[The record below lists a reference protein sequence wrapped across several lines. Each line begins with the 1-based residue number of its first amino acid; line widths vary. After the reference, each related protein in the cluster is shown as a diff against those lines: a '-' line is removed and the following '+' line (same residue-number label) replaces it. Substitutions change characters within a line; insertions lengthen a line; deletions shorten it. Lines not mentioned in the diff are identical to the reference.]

1 MLTVSRLMI
10 LLTALQLG
18 AQTTSVVS
26 PEDLYS
32 RCKGSVVTI
41 FTFDSNRAPLGQ
53 GSGFVIAGNRVVT
66 NYHVAAGS
74 VSASVV
80 FSDGSVTAVTAVIA
94 ASGPKDL
101 VILEAETGN
110 RPPLALGNELQ
121 LKVGETIYAIG
132 APRGLTT
139 SLSSGLVSAFRQ
151 DQGQFLIQITA
162 PIAPGSSG
170 GPLLNSRAQVVGVTT
185 SRLKDGSFGFAA
197 GAGDLQ
203 QLLKVPLTMKAQLSD
218 LTGED
223 DIAPKNVLDAVQTLY
238 DQKKYEEAKASF
250 ESLPETAKATFEA
263 QLLLCKIQQ
272 DRKAYNDAIQACEGA
287 IKTKP
292 TASDAYGVEALS
304 MLMLGNTEQAESAA
318 SKAAKLS
325 ADLYYKKLLS
335 IIYYS
340 EEKYIDIPKELPAD
354 SDDTFV
360 LTLLAGAAF
369 HTKDYDSFG
378 LFRKKITA
386 LKPEN
391 GWASFIDGARAE
403 RDLNW
408 DSAVQNY
415 KKCDSDSDFVDPICS
430 VSVVRA
436 EVSQANYGAA
446 KSDMDRLIS
455 GYPTNRE
462 VLTEAIFLEL
472 LLDNPAE
479 ADRLHEVLK
488 LRASV
493 SDDAT
498 NCLYYYGRNKPKLAS
513 SYCSAAIRANESSY
527 GTWSNAGYVALDN
540 SDFQTASGYFA
551 KASQLFYSSK
561 DKHTVTQELDLSWG
575 MIIAN
580 YYSGNEKTTKNIY
593 HALKKEYPQF
603 LTSSALKQLPL
614 VWSDN
619 TVRLID
625 AITAKIK

>member
-1 MLTVSRLMI
+1 MLRASRLII
-10 LLTALQLG
+10 LFAALHLR
-18 AQTTSVVS
+18 AQTNAVS

-32 RCKGSVVTI
+32 RCQGSVVTI
-41 FTFDSNRAPLGQ
+41 FTFDAKRAPIGQ
-53 GSGFVIAGNRVVT
+53 GSGFVIADNRVVT
-66 NYHVAAGS
+66 NYHVVAGS
-74 VSASVV
+74 ASASVV
-80 FSDGSVTAVTAVIA
+80 FNDGSVTIVRAVIA

-101 VILEAETGN
+101 VILEADTGN

-121 LKVGETIYAIG
+121 LKVGEAVYAIG
-132 APRGLTT
+132 APRGLTS

-218 LTGED
+218 LTGEED
-223 DIAPKNVLDAVQTLY
+223 SSPNTGLEAVQALY
-238 DQKKYEEAKASF
+238 DQNKYEEAKAAF
-250 ESLPETAKATFEA
+250 ESLPETAKATFDA

-272 DRKAYNDAIQACEGA
+272 ARKAYTDAIQACESA
-287 IKTKP
+287 IKAKP
-292 TASDAYGVEALS
+292 TAGDAYGVEALS
-304 MLMLGNTEQAESAA
+304 HLMLGNTEQAESAA
-318 SKAAKLS
+318 STAAKLS
-325 ADLYYKKLLS
+325 NDLYYKKLLS
-335 IIYYS
+335 IIHYS
-340 EEKYIDIPKELPAD
+340 EEKYTDVPKELPAD

-369 HTKDYDSFG
+369 HTKDYDSFN

-386 LKPEN
+386 LKAEN
-391 GWASFIDGARAE
+391 GWSSFIDGMHAE
-403 RDLNW
+403 RDLSW
-408 DSAVQNY
+408 DVAVQNY
-415 KKCDSDSDFVDPICS
+415 KKCDSDSDFIDPICS

-446 KSDMDRLIS
+446 KSDMDRLTS
-455 GYPTNRE
+455 GYPTNQE
-462 VLTEAIFLEL
+462 VLKEGIFLDL
-472 LLDNPAE
+472 LLDNRAE
-479 ADRLHEVLK
+479 ADRLHQVL
-488 LRASV
+488 RSRV
-493 SDDAT
+493 SINDDAT
-498 NCLYYYGRNKPKLAS
+498 DCLYYYGRSQPKLAS
-513 SYCSAAIRANESSY
+513 SYCLAAIRANETSY

-540 SDFQTASGYFA
+540 YDFQTASGYFA

-575 MIIAN
+575 LIIAN
-580 YYSGNEKTTKNIY
+580 YYSGNEKVAKNIY
-593 HALKKEYPQF
+593 HALKKEYPLF
-603 LTSSALKQLPL
+603 LTSAALKQLPL

-625 AITAKIK
+625 AITTKFK